1 MRKGNIDEVFNLQL
15 FFNRESDEPLPK
27 IKNGDTVYVKF
38 RELTIFEP
46 EEDKVFYVLG
56 EVRSP
61 NQYKLADNMTLFQAI
76 SLAGGVT
83 EWADTENITIV
94 RMVNGK
100 QENFRYSLENGIA
113 GRVPEWNIYIY
124 PGDTIYVP

>member
-1 MRKGNIDEVFNLQL
+1 L
-15 FFNRESDEPLPK
+15 FFNQESDEPLPK

-46 EEDKVFYVLG
+46 EEEKVFYVLG

-76 SLAGGVT
+76 SLAGGFT
-83 EWADTENITIV
+83 EWADTQNITIV

-100 QENFRYSLENGIA
+100 QQNFPYNLENGIA
-113 GRVPEWNIYIY
+113 GRAPEWNTYIY